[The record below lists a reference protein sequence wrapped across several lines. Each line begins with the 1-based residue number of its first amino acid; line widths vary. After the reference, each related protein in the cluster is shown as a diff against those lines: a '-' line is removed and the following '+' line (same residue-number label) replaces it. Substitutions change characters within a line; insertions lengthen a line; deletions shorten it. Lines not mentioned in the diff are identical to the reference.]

1 LNKVITAS
9 TLVTEVAST
18 IEEPIETPYIDM
30 MLAPQPEFTGV
41 PNGVPDSFLLSDSY
55 STIVFSGSSTELS
68 WGTSTGMLESLVG
81 VTSELVPY
89 PTPIP
94 VYAITSGNTTTIG
107 NSSTL
112 SSSPILPT
120 LTGAAAMG
128 MRADGAIAAGLVG
141 LLGFVV

>member
-1 LNKVITAS
+1 
-9 TLVTEVAST
+9 
-18 IEEPIETPYIDM
+18 M
-30 MLAPQPEFTGV
+30 MLAPQPEFTDV

-55 STIVFSGSSTELS
+55 STIVVSGSSTELS

-81 VTSELVPY
+81 VTSEVVPY

-94 VYAITSGNTTTIG
+94 VYAITIG

-120 LTGAAAMG
+120 LTGAAAIG